1 MNIHDPIINISQDKL
16 NAQSLA
22 KIILHR
28 LTDNDC
34 PSTIGLY
41 GSWGTGKTSTL
52 NIMADLN
59 RLAQTNKDHELIN
72 KPSEKV
78 VIKDKM
84 SLLVRG
90 STEKELVLEMPKNTE
105 TMTTSKSLHIEII
118 DAWQYDSTNNLLT
131 PVIVRLLKYLRRLDE
146 TRFFDWKKYAE
157 RVIEVT
163 SLALSDMALR
173 KLTGL
178 TLGDVKDYEEKIEK
192 KITISDWEQTID
204 HIEETNR
211 AFTELVRIFLTYNKQ
226 DKLILCID
234 NLDRCSPENVVQLL
248 ESIKNYLSVRN
259 CIWVFVMDNNL
270 ISSYINRKYEGTNM
284 DGNSYLDKIIPEQ
297 YHVIQPTYE
306 QATELLHGILIKGIK
321 LGNFARINRFLVPR
335 RIKTAVKY
343 EQTIKLLSARSE
355 GSKDTL
361 FALILLYHG
370 WPDFYEFLSSGFDDH
385 IISTLNNFYSKIGEI
400 KKVYQKIPVPE
411 IYDNDKELIYYIQSA
426 FYQNPRGS
434 FLSKDTLLEAHFAT
448 ILECIRVLRF
458 VGLP

>member
-131 PVIVRLLKYLRRLDE
+131 PVIVRLLKYL
-146 TRFFDWKKYAE
+146 
-157 RVIEVT
+157 
-163 SLALSDMALR
+163 
-173 KLTGL
+173 
-178 TLGDVKDYEEKIEK
+178 
-192 KITISDWEQTID
+192 
-204 HIEETNR
+204 
-211 AFTELVRIFLTYNKQ
+211 
-226 DKLILCID
+226 
-234 NLDRCSPENVVQLL
+234 
-248 ESIKNYLSVRN
+248 
-259 CIWVFVMDNNL
+259 
-270 ISSYINRKYEGTNM
+270 
-284 DGNSYLDKIIPEQ
+284 
-297 YHVIQPTYE
+297 
-306 QATELLHGILIKGIK
+306 
-321 LGNFARINRFLVPR
+321 
-335 RIKTAVKY
+335 
-343 EQTIKLLSARSE
+343 
-355 GSKDTL
+355 
-361 FALILLYHG
+361 
-370 WPDFYEFLSSGFDDH
+370 
-385 IISTLNNFYSKIGEI
+385 
-400 KKVYQKIPVPE
+400 
-411 IYDNDKELIYYIQSA
+411 
-426 FYQNPRGS
+426 
-434 FLSKDTLLEAHFAT
+434 
-448 ILECIRVLRF
+448 
-458 VGLP
+458 